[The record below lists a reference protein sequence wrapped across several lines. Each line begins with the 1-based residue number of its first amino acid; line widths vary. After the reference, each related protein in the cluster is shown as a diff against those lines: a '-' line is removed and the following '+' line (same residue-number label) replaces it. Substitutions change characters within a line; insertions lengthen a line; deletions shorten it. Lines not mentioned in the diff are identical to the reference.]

1 MAMRVGLFVVLVL
14 LIGVWLMKP
23 APSDSDG
30 WWGWATRDVADVPAD
45 DVRAAARYARQN
57 LEESI
62 ERGGLPAALGELWT
76 WLSGDSVE
84 GGRWGLLLAGMLSV
98 AVMVRLMRRLP
109 PRLTVGVL
117 GAGCAV
123 ALVGALLTPPDPWP
137 SVIAQLRAERHPTE
151 PMLTFFDEASAGGA
165 VQRRYDLR
173 AGTAIDLGWRAFD
186 PERLQVVLSRLDPA
200 APVWLIG
207 DDTPNQRAALAQLA
221 HRPPDLTLTADG
233 YLITRHPPLQE

>member
-84 GGRWGLLLAGMLSV
+84 GGRWGLLLAGMLGV

-123 ALVGALLTPPDPWP
+123 ALAGALLTPPDPWP
-137 SVIAQLRAERHPTE
+137 SVI
-151 PMLTFFDEASAGGA
+151 AGGA

-207 DDTPNQRAALAQLA
+207 DDTPNQRAALAQLS

-233 YLITRHPPLQE
+233 YLITHHPPLQE